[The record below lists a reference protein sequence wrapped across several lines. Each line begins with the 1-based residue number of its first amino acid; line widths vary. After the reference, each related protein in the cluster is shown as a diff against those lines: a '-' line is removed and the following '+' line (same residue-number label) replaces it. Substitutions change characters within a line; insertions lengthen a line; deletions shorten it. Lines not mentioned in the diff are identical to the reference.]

1 MVGEY
6 LSLRVQSLLIALNGE
21 PLARPLAPAVTELLL
36 ECRAQGNLDRTTA
49 RVLDASLALLARDP
63 ESPAAPDAPTGAG
76 RADEPEAVTE
86 AVGAHIAALSALARH
101 GTGRILTEDHALVTH
116 DAGLVLLHPFLP
128 RLFEALGIL
137 TPDMRT
143 IGEAGLP
150 RAAALLHWLLSGRAD
165 VFEFELAI
173 IKVLLG
179 LAPEHPLTV
188 ARGLLADTDT
198 AEADHM
204 LAAVI
209 GHWPALG
216 KTSPAGLRSSFLQRR
231 GALREIAEGWQL
243 QVEPQSF
250 DVLLGRLPWG
260 IGIVKLPWMTRP
272 LFTEWH

>member
-1 MVGEY
+1 LVGEY
-6 LSLRVQSLLIALNGE
+6 LSLRVQSLLVAWSGGV
-21 PLARPLAPAVTELLL
+21 LARPPAPMVTELLR
-36 ECRAQGNLDRTTA
+36 ECRAQGNLDRGTA
-49 RVLDASLALLARDP
+49 AALDASLALLACDP
-63 ESPAAPDAPTGAG
+63 ERLAAPDARAG
-76 RADEPEAVTE
+76 TAHAGGPEAGTQ
-86 AVGAHIAALSALARH
+86 AVGEQISALSALARH
-101 GTGRILTEDHALVTH
+101 DIGRMPAEDHALVTH

-128 RLFEALGIL
+128 RLFETLGIL
-137 TPDMRT
+137 RPDMRT

-231 GALREIAEGWQL
+231 GALREIADGWQL